1 MNIKLHTPKS
11 LKKGSGMATMK
22 QFMLSL
28 LATTVSIA
36 LTFGTAA
43 VVDKNKKENTGK
55 VQKVFPETG
64 RIIVE
69 GMNMVKKHQI
79 LLMVL
84 CDMKTSM
91 DEINEVDSMIGKFVE
106 DQAMYLA
113 NPDSFDTSGYLL
125 KWNYIEMDYTR
136 TVENIFNSN
145 IESINTIGN
154 INFVEKASD
163 FYRMREYY
171 NENVTK
177 QFSKMVTGGITD
189 NYDSLA
195 NVRDTAEELRFV
207 SAVNARIISQNY
219 RACRMLT
226 NVSDKELDEYHQN
239 RTKLEKA
246 TKFNDEEKAFLD
258 SMIQVRR
265 DIKNKLDKA
274 YEEGKSKR

>member
-43 VVDKNKKENTGK
+43 VVDKNKKEN
-55 VQKVFPETG
+55 E
-64 RIIVE
+64 
-69 GMNMVKKHQI
+69 KHQI

-91 DEINEVDSMIGKFVE
+91 DEINEVDSIIGKFVE

-125 KWNYIEMDYTR
+125 KWNYIEMDYNR

-163 FYRMREYY
+163 FYRLREYY
-171 NENVTK
+171 NENIAK
-177 QFSKMVTGGITD
+177 EFAKMMENGNLTS

-195 NVRDTAEELRFV
+195 NSREMAEDLRFV
-207 SAVNARIISQNY
+207 SATRARMLMQEY
-219 RACRMLT
+219 RACRMLA
-226 NVSDKELDEYHQN
+226 NVSDEEMEAYYESRMKLEDEIMHNEKERAVLDSLIKD
-239 RTKLEKA
+239 RKVIRDKLEKA
-246 TKFNDEEKAFLD
+246 Y
-258 SMIQVRR
+258 Q
-265 DIKNKLDKA
+265 
-274 YEEGKSKR
+274 EGRLKRQK

>member
-43 VVDKNKKENTGK
+43 VVDKNKKEN
-55 VQKVFPETG
+55 E
-64 RIIVE
+64 
-69 GMNMVKKHQI
+69 KHQI

-91 DEINEVDSMIGKFVE
+91 DEINEVDSMIGQFVE

-125 KWNYIEMDYTR
+125 KWYYTEMDYNR

-145 IESINTIGN
+145 IESIYTIGN

-171 NENVTK
+171 NERVTK
-177 QFSKMVTGGITD
+177 LFAKMVTDGITD

-195 NVRDTAEELRFV
+195 NARATAEEHRFV
-207 SAVNARIISQNY
+207 SAMYARTISQNY
-219 RACRMLT
+219 RACRMLA
-226 NVSDKELDEYHQN
+226 NVSDTIVNWKIAMASGSSN
-239 RTKLEKA
+239 RTMGTVICYGQGKLTSIQA
-246 TKFNDEEKAFLD
+246 TG
-258 SMIQVRR
+258 QVNQQATYSGT
-265 DIKNKLDKA
+265 INVYGPITA
-274 YEEGKSKR
+274 GTV

>member
-1 MNIKLHTPKS
+1 MNIKLHTPKR

-43 VVDKNKKENTGK
+43 VVDKNKKEN
-55 VQKVFPETG
+55 E
-64 RIIVE
+64 
-69 GMNMVKKHQI
+69 KHQI

-91 DEINEVDSMIGKFVE
+91 DEINEVDSMIGQFVE

-125 KWNYIEMDYTR
+125 KWYYTEMDYNR

-145 IESINTIGN
+145 IESIYTIGN

-171 NENVTK
+171 NERVTK
-177 QFSKMVTGGITD
+177 LFAKMVTDGITD

-195 NVRDTAEELRFV
+195 NARATAEEHRFV
-207 SAVNARIISQNY
+207 SAMYARTISQNY

-226 NVSDKELDEYHQN
+226 NVSDKELDEYYQN

-246 TKFNDEEKAFLD
+246 TVFNDEEKAFRD

-265 DIKNKLDKA
+265 DIKLKLNKA

>member
-43 VVDKNKKENTGK
+43 VVDKNKKEN
-55 VQKVFPETG
+55 E
-64 RIIVE
+64 
-69 GMNMVKKHQI
+69 KHQI

-91 DEINEVDSMIGKFVE
+91 DEINEVDSMIGQFVE

-125 KWNYIEMDYTR
+125 KWYYTEMDYNR

-145 IESINTIGN
+145 IESIYTIGN

-171 NENVTK
+171 NERVTK
-177 QFSKMVTGGITD
+177 LFAKMVSDGITD

-195 NVRDTAEELRFV
+195 NARATAEEHRFV
-207 SAVNARIISQNY
+207 SAMYARTISQNY

-226 NVSDKELDEYHQN
+226 NVSDKELDEYYQN

-246 TKFNDEEKAFLD
+246 TVFNDEEKAFRD

-265 DIKNKLDKA
+265 DIKLKLNKA

>member
-43 VVDKNKKENTGK
+43 VVDKNKKEN
-55 VQKVFPETG
+55 E
-64 RIIVE
+64 
-69 GMNMVKKHQI
+69 KHQI

-91 DEINEVDSMIGKFVE
+91 DEINEVDSMIGQFVE

-125 KWNYIEMDYTR
+125 KWYYTEMDYNR

-145 IESINTIGN
+145 IESIYTIGN

-171 NENVTK
+171 NERVTK
-177 QFSKMVTGGITD
+177 LFAKMVTDGITD

-195 NVRDTAEELRFV
+195 NARATAEEHRFV
-207 SAVNARIISQNY
+207 SAMYARTISQNY

-226 NVSDKELDEYHQN
+226 NVSDKELDEYYQN

-246 TKFNDEEKAFLD
+246 TVFNDEEKAFRD

-265 DIKNKLDKA
+265 DIKLKLNKA

>member
-1 MNIKLHTPKS
+1 
-11 LKKGSGMATMK
+11 
-22 QFMLSL
+22 
-28 LATTVSIA
+28 
-36 LTFGTAA
+36 
-43 VVDKNKKENTGK
+43 
-55 VQKVFPETG
+55 
-64 RIIVE
+64 
-69 GMNMVKKHQI
+69 
-79 LLMVL
+79 
-84 CDMKTSM
+84 
-91 DEINEVDSMIGKFVE
+91 
-106 DQAMYLA
+106 
-113 NPDSFDTSGYLL
+113 
-125 KWNYIEMDYTR
+125 MDYNSTG
-136 TVENIFNSN
+136 ENIFNSN

-163 FYRMREYY
+163 FYKMREYY

-226 NVSDKELDEYHQN
+226 NVSDKELDEYYQN

>member
-43 VVDKNKKENTGK
+43 VVDKNKKEN
-55 VQKVFPETG
+55 E
-64 RIIVE
+64 
-69 GMNMVKKHQI
+69 KHQI

-125 KWNYIEMDYTR
+125 SWNYIEMDYNR

-163 FYRMREYY
+163 FYKMREYY

-246 TKFNDEEKAFLD
+246 TKFNDEEKAFFD

-274 YEEGKSKR
+274 YEEGKSKNL

>member
-43 VVDKNKKENTGK
+43 VVDKNKKEN
-55 VQKVFPETG
+55 E
-64 RIIVE
+64 
-69 GMNMVKKHQI
+69 KHQI

-91 DEINEVDSMIGKFVE
+91 DEINEVDSMIGQFVE

-125 KWNYIEMDYTR
+125 KWYYTEMDYNR

-145 IESINTIGN
+145 IESIYTIGN

-171 NENVTK
+171 NERVTK
-177 QFSKMVTGGITD
+177 LFAKMVTDGITD

-195 NVRDTAEELRFV
+195 NARATAEEHRFV
-207 SAVNARIISQNY
+207 SAMYARTISQNY

-226 NVSDKELDEYHQN
+226 NVSDKELDEYYQN

-246 TKFNDEEKAFLD
+246 TMFNDEEKAFRD

-265 DIKNKLDKA
+265 DIKLKLNKA

>member
-1 MNIKLHTPKS
+1 
-11 LKKGSGMATMK
+11 
-22 QFMLSL
+22 
-28 LATTVSIA
+28 
-36 LTFGTAA
+36 
-43 VVDKNKKENTGK
+43 
-55 VQKVFPETG
+55 
-64 RIIVE
+64 
-69 GMNMVKKHQI
+69 
-79 LLMVL
+79 
-84 CDMKTSM
+84 
-91 DEINEVDSMIGKFVE
+91 
-106 DQAMYLA
+106 
-113 NPDSFDTSGYLL
+113 
-125 KWNYIEMDYTR
+125 MDYNR

-163 FYRMREYY
+163 FYKMREYY

-226 NVSDKELDEYHQN
+226 NVSDKELDEYYQN

>member
-1 MNIKLHTPKS
+1 
-11 LKKGSGMATMK
+11 
-22 QFMLSL
+22 
-28 LATTVSIA
+28 
-36 LTFGTAA
+36 
-43 VVDKNKKENTGK
+43 
-55 VQKVFPETG
+55 
-64 RIIVE
+64 
-69 GMNMVKKHQI
+69 
-79 LLMVL
+79 
-84 CDMKTSM
+84 
-91 DEINEVDSMIGKFVE
+91 
-106 DQAMYLA
+106 
-113 NPDSFDTSGYLL
+113 
-125 KWNYIEMDYTR
+125 MDYTR

-226 NVSDKELDEYHQN
+226 NVSDKELDEYYQN

>member
-43 VVDKNKKENTGK
+43 VVDKNKKEN
-55 VQKVFPETG
+55 E
-64 RIIVE
+64 
-69 GMNMVKKHQI
+69 KHQI

-91 DEINEVDSMIGKFVE
+91 DEINEVDSMIGQFVE

-125 KWNYIEMDYTR
+125 KWYYTEMDYNR

-145 IESINTIGN
+145 IESIYTIGN

-171 NENVTK
+171 NERVTK
-177 QFSKMVTGGITD
+177 PFAKMVSDGITD

-195 NVRDTAEELRFV
+195 NARATAEEHRFV
-207 SAVNARIISQNY
+207 SAMYARTISQNY

-226 NVSDKELDEYHQN
+226 NVSDKELDEYYQN

-246 TKFNDEEKAFLD
+246 TVFNDEEKAFRD

-265 DIKNKLDKA
+265 DIKLKLNKA

>member
-43 VVDKNKKENTGK
+43 VVDKNKKEN
-55 VQKVFPETG
+55 E
-64 RIIVE
+64 
-69 GMNMVKKHQI
+69 KHQI

-91 DEINEVDSMIGKFVE
+91 DEINEVDSMIGQFVE

-125 KWNYIEMDYTR
+125 KWYYTEMDYNR

-145 IESINTIGN
+145 IESIYTIGN

-171 NENVTK
+171 NERVTK
-177 QFSKMVTGGITD
+177 LFAKMVTDGITD

-195 NVRDTAEELRFV
+195 NARATAEEHRFV
-207 SAVNARIISQNY
+207 SAMYARTINQNY

-226 NVSDKELDEYHQN
+226 NVSDKELDEYYQN

-246 TKFNDEEKAFLD
+246 TVFNDEEKAFRD

-265 DIKNKLDKA
+265 DIKLKLNKA